1 MDPVEA
7 KIEAYGLGN
16 AMGKI
21 KDENN
26 IMIPLDILDYLS
38 KKSKVNTDEL
48 IKSYVTG
55 YICCKNETNKNLD
68 NSNNH

>member
-1 MDPVEA
+1 
-7 KIEAYGLGN
+7 
-16 AMGKI
+16 MGKI
-21 KDENN
+21 KNENN